1 MSLFSDKFGRYGEY
15 VPEYK
20 GRNVVAI
27 LILKEFVLNISL
39 VGSSQEKE
47 KQQCEKRAA
56 LYL

>member
-1 MSLFSDKFGRYGEY
+1 MSLFSDKFGRYEEY

-20 GRNVVAI
+20 GRNVAI

>member
-1 MSLFSDKFGRYGEY
+1 MSLFSDKFGRYEEY

-20 GRNVVAI
+20 GRNVAV